1 MMRHGVFAVVPDSAP
16 STQAGRTLWCVP
28 ALWVQPKEIAM
39 QDNAMQAS
47 TQPFF
52 KLVQANMDL
61 LSKFSTAPEVTGQ
74 ASASA
79 SNLFQQASESATSL
93 MQSGAFAHM
102 LQGLLKNYTDFL
114 AELSQSSMAMLS
126 QGQHALVQQTQAV
139 TESVADA
146 SDVRRRARQAA

>member
-1 MMRHGVFAVVPDSAP
+1 
-16 STQAGRTLWCVP
+16 
-28 ALWVQPKEIAM
+28 M
-39 QDNAMQAS
+39 QDNAMQTS

-61 LSKFSTAPEVTGQ
+61 LSKFSTAPEVTAQ

-79 SNLFQQASESATSL
+79 TNLFQQASESATNL

-114 AELSQSSMAMLS
+114 AELSQSGMAMLS

-146 SDVRRRARQAA
+146 TDVRRRARQAA